1 MSDDIKSVLAQYK
14 KQHPQPGH
22 SYVNAKY
29 TIELNGDSST
39 PTEVALT
46 EFMSGVFDLAKK
58 SNCIGH
64 GLTITRT
71 ELED

>member
-1 MSDDIKSVLAQYK
+1 MSS
-14 KQHPQPGH
+14 P
-22 SYVNAKY
+22 VNAKY
-29 TIELNGDSST
+29 VIELNGDSST

-46 EFMSGVFDLAKK
+46 EFMSGVFRLAKK

-64 GLTITRT
+64 GLNITRF